1 MTSLTKEREFYDAVQ
16 AGQLN
21 RLGGILVGGL
31 IVWVAGL
38 FFPDF
43 FQYRYLG
50 IGPDFFGDI
59 FRFWPFLAWGGGL
72 TLLIALFGSYSSSA
86 FDEEFLQRGIVT
98 SIGAGVTEEFWYRG
112 VGVFFSMLVLV
123 VSNFLF
129 NTIGFILVMM
139 LGVGVLIL
147 VGSFFA
153 VEKIPPTFLNIAGRI
168 FALVASGTMIWGF
181 AIFGSDVV
189 YKVYQHLFFPA
200 IDFMTLGLLKPV
212 LNGDHQLLLVM
223 GMFSA
228 NIAFRDGH
236 KYQGLFGWTNAWY
249 AGCVFIFATLNYGI
263 WVALVVHAVYDI
275 LIHVVVYLGRK
286 FRG

>member
-1 MTSLTKEREFYDAVQ
+1 M
-16 AGQLN
+16 
-21 RLGGILVGGL
+21 
-31 IVWVAGL
+31 
-38 FFPDF
+38 
-43 FQYRYLG
+43 
-50 IGPDFFGDI
+50 
-59 FRFWPFLAWGGGL
+59 LAWGGGL
-72 TLLIALFGSYSSSA
+72 TLFVALLGGYTSSM

-98 SIGAGVTEEFWYRG
+98 SIGAGVTEELWYRG

-123 VSNFLF
+123 VVNFFF
-129 NTIGFILVMM
+129 NFAGFVAVIAISLGILVA
-139 LGVGVLIL
+139 VL
-147 VGSFFA
+147 SFFA
-153 VEKIPPTFLNIAGRI
+153 TEEIEPTVLNVVGRI
-168 FALVASGTMIWGF
+168 LAIIVAGITIWG
-181 AIFGSDVV
+181 ITTLGVDPV
-189 YKVYQHLFFPA
+189 YKVYQYLFYPI
-200 IDFMTLGLLKPV
+200 IDFMTLGLMKPV

-275 LIHVVVYLGRK
+275 LIHVIVYLGRK